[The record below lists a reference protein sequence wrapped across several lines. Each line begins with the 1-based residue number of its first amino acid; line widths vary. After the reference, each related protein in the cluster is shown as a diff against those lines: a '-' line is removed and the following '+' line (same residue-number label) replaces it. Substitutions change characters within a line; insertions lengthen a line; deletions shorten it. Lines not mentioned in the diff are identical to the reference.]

1 MSVLTESTTTFWR
14 GDPGYEQA
22 RRNAVA
28 NGRKPN
34 RFPDVIVRAQTD
46 KDVVEAVRLANT
58 RDLKIGIRSGGH
70 SWAASFLCAGG
81 MLLDLS
87 QVTDFSID
95 TTERTATVRP
105 AVRGADLDPCPSQL
119 WTVFSDRP
127 LSASN
132 SRRVPIT
139 GRLWMGL
146 PLLRSSVLQCQ
157 CHRRHYGRRR
167 TGSCRPKSKR
177 RLVLGGARRRSGI
190 LRSGH
195 ALSSRA

>member
-14 GDPGYEQA
+14 GDPGYERA

-58 RDLKIGIRSGGH
+58 HDLKIGIRSGGH
-70 SWAASFLCAGG
+70 SWAASFLRDGG

-87 QVTDFSID
+87 QMTDFSIA

-105 AVRGADLDPCPSQL
+105 AVRGADLDL
-119 WTVFSDRP
+119 ALRNYGLFF
-127 LSASN
+127 
-132 SRRVPIT
+132 PI
-139 GRLWMGL
+139 GHCL
-146 PLLRSSVLQCQ
+146 PV
-157 CHRRHYGRRR
+157 
-167 TGSCRPKSKR
+167 T
-177 RLVLGGARRRSGI
+177 LGGFLLQGGFGWTPASTVQRVAVSVP
-190 LRSGH
+190 
-195 ALSSRA
+195 

>member
-70 SWAASFLCAGG
+70 SWAASFLRDGG

-87 QVTDFSID
+87 QMKDFSVD
-95 TTERTATVRP
+95 VGTGTATIQP
-105 AVRGADLDPCPSQL
+105 
-119 WTVFSDRP
+119 
-127 LSASN
+127 
-132 SRRVPIT
+132 
-139 GRLWMGL
+139 GL
-146 PLLRSSVLQCQ
+146 
-157 CHRRHYGRRR
+157 
-167 TGSCRPKSKR
+167 K
-177 RLVLGGARRRSGI
+177 
-190 LRSGH
+190 
-195 ALSSRA
+195 